1 MTKKIAICVDD
12 SDRWTV
18 ELDLSS
24 AEEQML
30 FGLTIVAGETFAS
43 MRDAAT
49 AVACAV
55 DLDLRL
61 ARLSVRH

>member
-12 SDRWTV
+12 SDCWTI
-18 ELDLSS
+18 ELHLSS
-24 AEEQML
+24 AEEQMH
-30 FGLTIVAGETFAS
+30 FGLTIVAGETFGS
-43 MRDAAT
+43 MRDAAA
-49 AVACAV
+49 AVAGAV